1 MSDLA
6 WLPAAISAGGQFFT
20 ALGKHFCR
28 PGWPEIGAVVIIGLC
43 TGLVGFFCGCAWG
56 ALGAQWWRRND
67 ISTVASTAA
76 KEYTGEIKRAAR
88 AKLSGYLSGDEGLR
102 PRKK

>member
-6 WLPAAISAGGQFFT
+6 WLPPLLSASGQFFT
-20 ALGKHFCR
+20 AVGKHFCR

-67 ISTVASTAA
+67 ISTVASATA

-102 PRKK
+102 ARKK